1 MTARRIIYIALL
13 IGAALLHFAYGQYA
27 THFILLFLLLAPVFS
42 VLITLPAA
50 IRARV
55 TLTRGADVLRGR
67 ETGVGLSFETFGL
80 LPPEGWSAVVSSKNL
95 FTGSEGPKHKVR
107 LMGQKRYETEFP
119 VDSSEIGSIRY
130 TIRCPKCRA

>member
-80 LPPEGWSAVVSSKNL
+80 LPPEGWSAVVSSKKPVHRL
-95 FTGSEGPKHKVR
+95 RRPK
-107 LMGQKRYETEFP
+107 
-119 VDSSEIGSIRY
+119 
-130 TIRCPKCRA
+130 A

>member
-50 IRARV
+50 IKGPRY
-55 TLTRGADVLRGR
+55 ADPRRGR
-67 ETGVGLSFETFGL
+67 AARQGDRGGVKL
-80 LPPEGWSAVVSSKNL
+80 
-95 FTGSEGPKHKVR
+95 
-107 LMGQKRYETEFP
+107 
-119 VDSSEIGSIRY
+119 
-130 TIRCPKCRA
+130 